1 MSLSKVIGIVIYVV
15 IPWLLGL
22 ANLVLLIWW
31 FIDKSLFAN
40 IPMTPDLLLW
50 VFAGI
55 YLFLEIYMTRN
66 GVFLALALILAIP
79 ATIRLFFSNI
89 SDDETYLMV
98 VACALL
104 IAAFVISVKV
114 YFRFFS
120 HENKKTP
127 LVEASDSDVNNG

>member
-1 MSLSKVIGIVIYVV
+1 MSLSKVIEVV
-15 IPWLLGL
+15 IPWLIALVTLG
-22 ANLVLLIWW
+22 LLIWS

-40 IPMTPDLLLW
+40 IPLTLDLNLW
-50 VFAGI
+50 VFAGVAFFI
-55 YLFLEIYMTRN
+55 EFYMTRN
-66 GVFLALALILAIP
+66 GVFLALGLIQAIP

-89 SDDETYLMV
+89 SDNETYLMML
-98 VACALL
+98 ACTLL